1 MYSGV
6 LTTKGQIVI
15 PKGLMDKYKLSPGS
29 KIFFEETGAGI
40 LLKQIDSA
48 FIKNAKGI
56 IQKKRGEKPMAEW
69 WATNKAQ
76 ENTLEERK
84 MHLLNQPEDSYKKA
98 IKIKRKK

>member
-56 IQKKRGEKPMAEW
+56 IQKKEGRNRWPNGGQQIK
-69 WATNKAQ
+69 
-76 ENTLEERK
+76 
-84 MHLLNQPEDSYKKA
+84 HKK
-98 IKIKRKK
+98 IP